1 MLNALIDLIHRL
13 RDAAIPISMVEAVD
27 ATEALRHVDLGS
39 RAELRAALKTV
50 LVKRAEH
57 AASFAALFDVYFAA
71 RRADAPRS
79 GGGPPDVADPTA
91 ADDLLQAL
99 HDALRRNDEGA
110 LRAMATRAEAG
121 RPHRAP
127 APLTPARAARCAP
140 NDPPLAVRR
149 GRAARARLSIPE
161 GVQGGSVPALRCLRV
176 GRGVRAL
183 HPVAPVRDE
192 RGVLE

>member
-1 MLNALIDLIHRL
+1 MLNALIDFIHRL

-110 LRAMATRAEAG
+110 LRAMATRVVQHFAGIDAQRAGSQQYYLYRVLRQLDLSNLLQRLIHEAG
-121 RPHRAP
+121 RSPGVTT
-127 APLTPARAARCAP
+127 PLTAAPRPGIATRWP
-140 NDPPLAVRR
+140 SL
-149 GRAARARLSIPE
+149 
-161 GVQGGSVPALRCLRV
+161 
-176 GRGVRAL
+176 
-183 HPVAPVRDE
+183 
-192 RGVLE
+192 